1 MTAPTRTTVPQ
12 ATWRTRNVMGASF
25 ASLFSDFGHEMITA
39 LLPAFLVVLGAPAIA
54 LGTIEAVSNAAQS
67 GAEVWAG
74 READRVSDRARLINI
89 GYAATAFKAAIALV
103 PSWGWIV
110 PIRTVAW
117 LGRGIRGPLRDALI
131 ADDVPREAWGKAYG
145 FREALDTAG
154 AFLGPLTVAL
164 LVSRVSVR
172 SLIGLSLIP
181 ALIASAIVLLTIR
194 EVPHRL
200 ARGPLE
206 LRRPTAF
213 TASYRRFLAVATI
226 FSIGYLAPTFFVL
239 RAIGLLA
246 PGHGAA
252 ATGLAIG
259 LYTLHNALY
268 AAVAFPAGLLADRVS
283 PRHLLRIG
291 YGVWVVALLM
301 FAAGP
306 TSVLVLAVPFVLS
319 GTATAIVEPVQ
330 TTFAAQLLSPDSRGS
345 GLGLI
350 SGFTGLGQLVSG
362 LAVGAIWT
370 ARSAPPAFIASAF
383 LAAVSIL
390 ALQFVVPPDGATDR
404 S

>member
-1 MTAPTRTTVPQ
+1 MKRATQTTVPPVR
-12 ATWRTRNVMGASF
+12 WRTRNVMGASF

-39 LLPAFLVVLGAPAIA
+39 LLPAFLVILGAPAIA

-67 GAEVWAG
+67 AAELWAG
-74 READRVSDRARLINI
+74 RMADRVPDRTRAINI
-89 GYAATAFKAAIALV
+89 GYAATAFKAAIAVV

-117 LGRGIRGPLRDALI
+117 LGRGVRGPLRDALI

-145 FREALDTAG
+145 FREALDTIG

-164 LVSRVSVR
+164 LVSRISVR

-181 ALIASAIVLLTIR
+181 ASIASVIVLLTIR

-206 LRRPTAF
+206 LRPPSAF
-213 TASYRRFLAVATI
+213 SPSFRRFLAVATV
-226 FSIGYLAPTFFVL
+226 FSIGYLAPTFFIL
-239 RAIGLLA
+239 RAIGLLT

-259 LYTLHNALY
+259 LYTVHNLLY
-268 AAVAFPAGLLADRVS
+268 ASVSFPAGSLADRVS

-291 YGVWVVALLM
+291 YGLWFVALLM

-306 TSVLVLAVPFVLS
+306 TNLLALAVPFVLS

-330 TTFAAQLLSPDSRGS
+330 TTFAAQLLPSDSRGS

-350 SGFTGLGQLVSG
+350 SSFTGLGQLASG

-370 ARSAPPAFIASAF
+370 ARSAPPAFLASAV
-383 LAAVSIL
+383 LAGVSVL
-390 ALQFVVPPDGATDR
+390 ALQFVVRQNGATGG